1 MALYKNGILGAY
13 RNKVGTVVGRIWR
26 GKDVVAA
33 MPKSMHNPNTDPQKK
48 IRSRFAVIGR
58 LAASLLNALNIGLHN
73 IYMKRQSTAIGEFV
87 RLNWDAVTATGD
99 TVTTDY
105 SAIKVA
111 RGNLVGVLFKTPSFE
126 IPQQVIVDFENNEE
140 IDGVSLDDKIHLLV
154 YCPDADAA
162 ILSAPVKRSANTV
175 SLMVP
180 AYWGGMVVHLWGFV
194 QGDGIDNSGKETKGK
209 ISNSVYIGSGKIG

>member
-33 MPKSMHNPNTDPQKK
+33 MPKSMHNPNTQPQKS

-58 LAASLLNALNIGLHN
+58 LAAALLNALNIGLHN

-87 RLNWDAVTATGD
+87 RLNWDAVTAAGE

-105 SAIKVA
+105 SSIKIA
-111 RGNLVGVLFKTPSFE
+111 KGNLVGVLFGTADFNT
-126 IPQQVIVDFENNEE
+126 PQQVSVSFESNEE
-140 IDGVSLDDKIHLLV
+140 ADGTSLDDLIYLMV

-162 ILSAPVKRSANTV
+162 ILSAPVKRSANSV
-175 SLMVP
+175 YLMVP
-180 AYWGGMVVHLWGFV
+180 GYWGGKTVHLWGFV
-194 QGDGIDNSGKETKGK
+194 KGGGLTNTGDNRGK
-209 ISNSVYIGSGKIG
+209 ISNSVYIGSGNIG

>member
-58 LAASLLNALNIGLHN
+58 LAASFLNALNIGLHN

-87 RLNWDAVTATGD
+87 RLNWDAVTAAGE

-105 SAIKVA
+105 SSIKISK
-111 RGNLVGVLFKTPSFE
+111 GNLVGVLFGTASFDT
-126 IPQQVIVDFENNEE
+126 PQQVTVNFESNEE
-140 IDGVSLDDKIHLLV
+140 ADGTSLDDLIYLMV

-162 ILSAPVKRSANTV
+162 ILSAPVKRSASSVT
-175 SLMVP
+175 LMVP
-180 AYWGGMVVHLWGFV
+180 TYWGGMTVHLWGFV
-194 QGDGIDNSGKETKGK
+194 KGGGIANTGDNRGK
-209 ISNSVYIGSGKIG
+209 ISNSVYIGSGNIG

>member
-87 RLNWDAVTATGD
+87 RLNWDAVTAAGD

-105 SAIKVA
+105 SKIKVA
-111 RGNLVGVLFKTPSFE
+111 KGNLVGVLFGTADFDTPQQIEVSFE
-126 IPQQVIVDFENNEE
+126 SNEE
-140 IDGVSLDDKIHLLV
+140 ADGTSLDDEVYMIV
-154 YCPDADAA
+154 YCPTVDAA
-162 ILSAPVKRSANTV
+162 ILSAPVRRSAHSVN
-175 SLMVP
+175 LMVP
-180 AYWGGMVVHLWGFV
+180 AYWGGMSVHLWGFTV
-194 QGDGIDNSGKETKGK
+194 GKNITNKGK
-209 ISNSVYIGSGKIG
+209 ISNSTYIGTGTIG

>member
-73 IYMKRQSTAIGEFV
+73 VYMKRQSTAIGEFV
-87 RLNWDAVTATGD
+87 RLNWDAVESSGA

-111 RGNLVGVLFKTPSFE
+111 KGNLVGVLFGTPDFDTPQQIVVSFE
-126 IPQQVIVDFENNEE
+126 SNEE
-140 IDGVSLDDKIHLLV
+140 ADGTSLDDKVYLLV

-162 ILSAPVKRSANTV
+162 ILSAPVKRSARSV

-180 AYWGGMVVHLWGFV
+180 SYWSGMAVHLWGFTK
-194 QGDGIDNSGKETKGK
+194 GDGMTNVGDNRGK
-209 ISNSVYIGSGKIG
+209 ISNSTYIGKGNIG

>member
-58 LAASLLNALNIGLHN
+58 LAASFLNALNIGLHN

-87 RLNWDAVTATGD
+87 RLNWDAVTAAGE

-105 SAIKVA
+105 SSIKVA
-111 RGNLVGVLFKTPSFE
+111 KGNLVGVLFGTADFDT
-126 IPQQVIVDFENNEE
+126 PQQVEVSFESNEE
-140 IDGVSLDDKIHLLV
+140 ADGTSLDDKVYLLV
-154 YCPDADAA
+154 YSPDADAA
-162 ILSAPVKRSANTV
+162 ILSAPVKRSAHSV

-180 AYWGGMVVHLWGFV
+180 VYWGGMKVHLWGFT
-194 QGDGIDNSGKETKGK
+194 QGDGMTNKGK
-209 ISNSVYIGSGKIG
+209 ISNSTYIGTGTIS

>member
-58 LAASLLNALNIGLHN
+58 LAASFLNALNIGLHN

-87 RLNWDAVTATGD
+87 RLNWDAVTAAGE

-105 SAIKVA
+105 SKIKVA
-111 RGNLVGVLFKTPSFE
+111 KGNLVGVMFGTANFDT
-126 IPQQVIVDFENNEE
+126 PQQVTVSFESNEE
-140 IDGVSLDDKIHLLV
+140 ADGTSLDDSVYLMV

-162 ILSAPVKRSANTV
+162 ILSAPVKRSAKSV

-180 AYWGGMVVHLWGFV
+180 AYWGSMTVHLWGFV
-194 QGDGIDNSGKETKGK
+194 KGNGMTNMGNNRGK
-209 ISNSVYIGSGKIG
+209 ISNSIYIGSGNIG

>member
-87 RLNWDAVTATGD
+87 RLNWDAVTAAGD
-99 TVTTDY
+99 TITTDY
-105 SAIKVA
+105 SSIKVA
-111 RGNLVGVLFKTPSFE
+111 KGNLVGVMFGTADFDT
-126 IPQQVIVDFENNEE
+126 PQQVEVSFESNEE
-140 IDGVSLDDKIHLLV
+140 ADGTSLDDKVYLLV
-154 YCPDADAA
+154 YCPDVDAA
-162 ILSAPVKRSANTV
+162 ILSAPVKRSANSV

-180 AYWGGMVVHLWGFV
+180 AYWGGQTVHLWGFTK
-194 QGDGIDNSGKETKGK
+194 GDGMTNMGDNRGK
-209 ISNSVYIGSGKIG
+209 ISNSTYIGSGNIG

>member
-33 MPKSMHNPNTDPQKK
+33 MPKSMHNPDTDPQKK

-87 RLNWDAVTATGD
+87 RLNWDAVTAAGA

-111 RGNLVGVLFKTPSFE
+111 KGNLVGVLFGTADFDT
-126 IPQQVIVDFENNEE
+126 PQQVEVSFESNEE
-140 IDGVSLDDKIHLLV
+140 ADGTSLDDQVYLLV
-154 YCPDADAA
+154 YSPDADAA
-162 ILSAPVKRSANTV
+162 ILSAPVKRSAHSV

-180 AYWGGMVVHLWGFV
+180 AYWGGMKVHLWGFTKGGGMTNA
-194 QGDGIDNSGKETKGK
+194 GDNRGK
-209 ISNSVYIGSGKIG
+209 ISNSTYIGTGNIG

>member
-26 GKDVVAA
+26 GRDVVAA

-58 LAASLLNALNIGLHN
+58 LAASFLNALNIGLHN

-87 RLNWDAVTATGD
+87 RLNWDAVTAAGE
-99 TVTTDY
+99 TVTIDY
-105 SAIKVA
+105 SSVKIAK
-111 RGNLVGVLFKTPSFE
+111 GNLVGVMFGTADFDT
-126 IPQQVIVDFENNEE
+126 PQQVEVSFESNEE
-140 IDGVSLDDKIHLLV
+140 ADGTSLDDKVYLLV

-162 ILSAPVKRSANTV
+162 ILSAPVKRSAHSV

-180 AYWGGMVVHLWGFV
+180 AYWGGMKVHLWGFA
-194 QGDGIDNSGKETKGK
+194 QGDGMTNKGK
-209 ISNSVYIGSGKIG
+209 ISNSTYIGSGNIG

>member
-87 RLNWDAVTATGD
+87 RLNWDAVTAAGE

-105 SAIKVA
+105 SSIKIA
-111 RGNLVGVLFKTPSFE
+111 KGNLVGVLFGTADFDT
-126 IPQQVIVDFENNEE
+126 PQQVEVSFESNEE
-140 IDGVSLDDKIHLLV
+140 ADGTSLDDKVYLLV

-162 ILSAPVKRSANTV
+162 ILSAPVKRSVSSV

-180 AYWGGMVVHLWGFV
+180 AYWGGMTVHLWGFTK
-194 QGDGIDNSGKETKGK
+194 GDGMTNMGDNRGK
-209 ISNSVYIGSGKIG
+209 ISNSTYIGSGIIG

>member
-58 LAASLLNALNIGLHN
+58 LAASFLNALNIGLHN

-87 RLNWDAVTATGD
+87 RLNWDAVTTAGD

-105 SAIKVA
+105 SSIKIA
-111 RGNLVGVLFKTPSFE
+111 KGNLVGVLFGTADFE
-126 IPQQVIVDFENNEE
+126 VPQQVTVSFESNEE
-140 IDGVSLDDKIHLLV
+140 ADGTSLDDSVYLMV

-162 ILSAPVKRSANTV
+162 ILSAPVKRSANSV
-175 SLMVP
+175 NLMVP
-180 AYWGGMVVHLWGFV
+180 RYWGGMTVHLWGFV
-194 QGDGIDNSGKETKGK
+194 KGGGITNTGDNRGK
-209 ISNSVYIGSGKIG
+209 ISNSVYIGSGNIG

>member
-87 RLNWDAVTATGD
+87 RLNWDAVTEAGG
-99 TVTTDY
+99 TVTIDY
-105 SAIKVA
+105 SSLKVA
-111 RGNLVGVLFKTPSFE
+111 RGNLVGVMFGTADFDT
-126 IPQQVIVDFENNEE
+126 PQQVEVSFESNEE
-140 IDGVSLDDKIHLLV
+140 ADGTSLDDKVYMIV
-154 YCPDADAA
+154 YCPDVDAA
-162 ILSAPVKRSANTV
+162 ILSAPVKRSAHSV

-180 AYWGGMVVHLWGFV
+180 AYWGGMTVHMWGFTV
-194 QGDGIDNSGKETKGK
+194 GDGMTNKGK
-209 ISNSVYIGSGKIG
+209 ISNSTYIGSGNIG

>member
-87 RLNWDAVTATGD
+87 RLNWDAVTMAGD

-105 SAIKVA
+105 SSIKVA
-111 RGNLVGVLFKTPSFE
+111 KGNLVGVMFGTADFDT
-126 IPQQVIVDFENNEE
+126 PQQVEVSFESNEE
-140 IDGVSLDDKIHLLV
+140 ADGTSLDDKVYLLV
-154 YCPDADAA
+154 YCPDVDAA
-162 ILSAPVKRSANTV
+162 ILSAPVKRSARSV

-180 AYWGGMVVHLWGFV
+180 AYWGRQTVHLWGFT
-194 QGDGIDNSGKETKGK
+194 QGDGMTNRGK
-209 ISNSVYIGSGKIG
+209 ISNSVYIGSGNIG

>member
-33 MPKSMHNPNTDPQKK
+33 MPKSMHNPDTEPQKK

-58 LAASLLNALNIGLHN
+58 LAASLLNALNIGLHS

-87 RLNWDAVTATGD
+87 RLNWDAVD
-99 TVTTDY
+99 TSTVDY
-105 SAIKVA
+105 DKIKVA
-111 RGNLVGVLFKTPSFE
+111 KGNLVGVLFGSPDFDTPQQIEVSFE
-126 IPQQVIVDFENNEE
+126 SNEE
-140 IDGVSLDDKIHLLV
+140 ADGTSLDDKVYLLV
-154 YCPDADAA
+154 YCPQADAA
-162 ILSAPVKRSANTV
+162 ILSAPVKRSAHSV

-180 AYWGGMVVHLWGFV
+180 AYWGGMIAHLWGFT
-194 QGDGIDNSGKETKGK
+194 QGDGMTNMGDNRGKV
-209 ISNSVYIGSGKIG
+209 SNSTYIGKGTIG

>member
-33 MPKSMHNPNTDPQKK
+33 MPKSMHNPDTEPQKK

-58 LAASLLNALNIGLHN
+58 LAASLLNALNIGLHS

-87 RLNWDAVTATGD
+87 RLNWDAVDAS
-99 TVTTDY
+99 TVDY
-105 SAIKVA
+105 DKIKVA
-111 RGNLVGVLFKTPSFE
+111 KGNLVGVLFGSPDFDTPQQIEVSFE
-126 IPQQVIVDFENNEE
+126 SNEE
-140 IDGVSLDDKIHLLV
+140 ADGTSLDDKVYLLV
-154 YCPDADAA
+154 YCPQADAA
-162 ILSAPVKRSANTV
+162 ILSAPVKRGAHSV

-180 AYWGGMVVHLWGFV
+180 AYWGGMTAHLWGFT
-194 QGDGIDNSGKETKGK
+194 QGDGMTNMGDNRGKV
-209 ISNSVYIGSGKIG
+209 SNSTYIGKGTIG

>member
-26 GKDVVAA
+26 GRDVVAA

-87 RLNWDAVTATGD
+87 RLNWDAVTMAGD
-99 TVTTDY
+99 DVKTNYT
-105 SAIKVA
+105 AIKVA
-111 RGNLVGVLFKTPSFE
+111 KGNLVGVLFGGADFSTPQTVKVPFE
-126 IPQQVIVDFENNEE
+126 SNEE
-140 IDGVSLDDKIHLLV
+140 ADGTSLDDKVYILM

-162 ILSAPVKRSANTV
+162 ILSEPVKRSANSVT
-175 SLMVP
+175 LMVP
-180 AYWGGMVVHLWGFV
+180 RHWGGMTVHLWGFTK
-194 QGDGIDNSGKETKGK
+194 GDGMTNLGDNRGK
-209 ISNSVYIGSGKIG
+209 ISNSTYIGSGIIG

>member
-58 LAASLLNALNIGLHN
+58 LAASFLNALNIGLHN

-87 RLNWDAVTATGD
+87 RLNWDAVTAAGE

-105 SAIKVA
+105 SSIKVA
-111 RGNLVGVLFKTPSFE
+111 KGNLVGVLFG
-126 IPQQVIVDFENNEE
+126 N
-140 IDGVSLDDKIHLLV
+140 
-154 YCPDADAA
+154 A
-162 ILSAPVKRSANTV
+162 
-175 SLMVP
+175 VP
-180 AYWGGMVVHLWGFV
+180 
-194 QGDGIDNSGKETKGK
+194 T
-209 ISNSVYIGSGKIG
+209 

>member
-87 RLNWDAVTATGD
+87 RLNWDAVTVAGE
-99 TVTTDY
+99 TVTTNY
-105 SAIKVA
+105 SSIKVA
-111 RGNLVGVLFKTPSFE
+111 KGNLVGVMFGTADFDT
-126 IPQQVIVDFENNEE
+126 PQQVMVTFQSNEE
-140 IDGVSLDDKIHLLV
+140 ADGTSLDDKVYLLV
-154 YCPDADAA
+154 YCPNADAA
-162 ILSAPVKRSANTV
+162 ILSAPVKRSANSV

-180 AYWGGMVVHLWGFV
+180 AYWGGLTVHLWGFV
-194 QGDGIDNSGKETKGK
+194 KADGITNRGK
-209 ISNSVYIGSGKIG
+209 ISNSTYIGSGIIG

>member
-73 IYMKRQSTAIGEFV
+73 IFMKRQSTAIGEFV
-87 RLNWDAVTATGD
+87 RLNWDAVTMAGD

-105 SAIKVA
+105 AKIKVA
-111 RGNLVGVLFKTPSFE
+111 KGNLVGVLFGTADFE
-126 IPQQVIVDFENNEE
+126 TPQQVEVSFESNEE
-140 IDGVSLDDKIHLLV
+140 ADGTSLDDEVYLLV

-162 ILSAPVKRSANTV
+162 ILSAPAKRSGHSV

-180 AYWGGMVVHLWGFV
+180 AYWGGMTVHLWGFTKGNGMTNT
-194 QGDGIDNSGKETKGK
+194 GDNRGK
-209 ISNSVYIGSGKIG
+209 ISNSTYIGKGNIG

>member
-33 MPKSMHNPNTDPQKK
+33 MPKSMHNPDTDPQKK

-87 RLNWDAVTATGD
+87 RLNWDAVTAAGD

-105 SAIKVA
+105 SSIKVA
-111 RGNLVGVLFKTPSFE
+111 KGNLVGVMFGTADFDT
-126 IPQQVIVDFENNEE
+126 PQQVEVSFESNEE
-140 IDGVSLDDKIHLLV
+140 ADGTSLDDKV
-154 YCPDADAA
+154 YMIVYSPDADAA
-162 ILSAPVKRSANTV
+162 ILSAPVKRSAHSV

-180 AYWGGMVVHLWGFV
+180 AYWGGMKVHLWGFTT
-194 QGDGIDNSGKETKGK
+194 GDGITNKGK
-209 ISNSVYIGSGKIG
+209 ISNSTYIGSGNIG

>member
-87 RLNWDAVTATGD
+87 RLNWDAVTMAGD

-105 SAIKVA
+105 SSIKVA
-111 RGNLVGVLFKTPSFE
+111 KGNLVGVMFGAADFSTPREIKVPFE
-126 IPQQVIVDFENNEE
+126 SNDEA
-140 IDGVSLDDKIHLLV
+140 DGTNLDDKVYLLV
-154 YCPDADAA
+154 YCPEADAA
-162 ILSAPVKRSANTV
+162 VLSTPARRGAMKIT
-175 SLMVP
+175 LMVP
-180 AYWGGMVVHLWGFV
+180 GYWSGMKVHLWGFTKGV
-194 QGDGIDNSGKETKGK
+194 GMTNRGDNRGK
-209 ISNSVYIGSGKIG
+209 ISNSTYIGSGNIG

>member
-87 RLNWDAVTATGD
+87 RLNWDAVTAAGE

-105 SAIKVA
+105 SSIKVA
-111 RGNLVGVLFKTPSFE
+111 KGNLVGVLFGNANFE
-126 IPQQVIVDFENNEE
+126 TPQQVVVSFESNEE
-140 IDGVSLDDKIHLLV
+140 ADGTSLDDKVYLLV

-162 ILSAPVKRSANTV
+162 ILSAPVKRSANSV
-175 SLMVP
+175 SVLVP
-180 AYWGGMVVHLWGFV
+180 GYWGGMTVHLWGFT
-194 QGDGIDNSGKETKGK
+194 QGDGMTNTGDNRGK
-209 ISNSVYIGSGKIG
+209 ISNSTYIGSGNIG